1 MTEPPRLAD
10 VLRDRL
16 RTRHYSARTIEA
28 YTKWVSRYVR
38 FHGRRHPR
46 DMDVGELRDFLTHLA
61 RDLRVSAS
69 TQNQALAAIRFLYEE
84 VLERPMASPTDHLI
98 AKRPVRLPTVL
109 SIEDVAKVI
118 DGIEGTPHL
127 MARLLYGSGLRLM
140 ECCQLR
146 VKDVDLLRSELTVR
160 RGKGGKDRRTMI
172 PQSLI
177 AALRSH
183 LDTNR
188 ERHAEWVDGGGGYVE
203 LPGALAK
210 KFGAGAGR
218 LWEWQWLFPA
228 TREYRDS
235 ATGERR
241 RHHLHETVVQAAVTQ
256 SARVAGLGV
265 RVTCHTFR
273 HSFATHLLEAGYDIR
288 TVQELLGHSDVSTTM
303 IYTHVLNRGGL
314 GVESPLDGLVSRG
327 KSRDL
332 GADSASAPSARPARR
347 TRRR

>member
-1 MTEPPRLAD
+1 MTAPPRLID

-16 RTRHYSARTIEA
+16 RMRHYSPRTIEA
-28 YTKWVSRYVR
+28 YAKWVSRYVR

-84 VLERPMASPTDHLI
+84 VLDRPLASPTDHLV
-98 AKRPVRLPTVL
+98 AKRPARLPTVL
-109 SIEDVAKVI
+109 SVADVARVI
-118 DGIEGTPHL
+118 DGIEGTPKL

-146 VKDVDLLRSELTVR
+146 VKDVDLHRSELTVR
-160 RGKGGKDRRTMI
+160 RGKGGKDRRTML
-172 PQSLI
+172 PQSVLED
-177 AALRSH
+177 LRVH
-183 LDTNR
+183 LETNR
-188 ERHAEWVDGGGGYVE
+188 LRHAEWVARGGGYVE

-210 KFGAGAGR
+210 KLGPDAGR
-218 LWEWQWLFPA
+218 AWVWQWLFPA
-228 TREYRDS
+228 TREYRDA

-256 SARVAGLGV
+256 SARAAGLGV

-273 HSFATHLLEAGYDIR
+273 HSFATHLLESGYDIR

-303 IYTHVLNRGGL
+303 IYTHVLNRGGM
-314 GVESPLDGLVSRG
+314 GVESPLDDMVSRG
-327 KSRDL
+327 AATAMP
-332 GADSASAPSARPARR
+332 GAAG
-347 TRRR
+347 RRRRR